1 MKVFFLY
8 IFVGSIFFSN
18 YNSQSMES
26 KKFTILTSAIP
37 HVPQSPHYLN
47 LNKITET
54 IKNFPAGIVTEINP
68 LINN

>member
-1 MKVFFLY
+1 
-8 IFVGSIFFSN
+8 
-18 YNSQSMES
+18 MES